1 MSKSK
6 RTPDT
11 FRKIKKVPSDTKK
24 HNNNNNNDTEFDL
37 VFNRLPTHLQ
47 IPVFR

>member
-11 FRKIKKVPSDTKK
+11 FRKIKKVPSDTKN
-24 HNNNNNNDTEFDL
+24 HNNNNDPEFDL
-37 VFNRLPTHLQ
+37 VFNRLPSHFQ